1 MNIIFPPNSMFDTLT
16 MSVRFPVTI
25 DGITKQALVSQEALQ
40 DHFGGN
46 NNPNLVSIFEAN
58 RQAIEKKALQLILAG
73 ADGDVVIKTNMF

>member
-1 MNIIFPPNSMFDTLT
+1 MFDTLT

-46 NNPNLVSIFEAN
+46 NNQNLVAIFEAN
-58 RQAIEKKALQLILAG
+58 RTVIENKLRQLLI
-73 ADGDVVIKTNMF
+73 ADPHADLIIKTSMF